1 MLPLVALVGRPNVGK
16 STIFNALTRTRDAL
30 VHDQPGVTRDRNYGV
45 CRLDEDNHFL
55 VVDTGGIAEEEEGLA
70 GATTR
75 QARAAAAEADLILF
89 VVDAR
94 DGSSAMDD
102 EILAWLRKLS
112 RPTLLLI
119 NKIDGTDEDSV
130 RSEFARYGFSEMLT
144 VSAAHR
150 QGLDDLLEE
159 VVQRLPEEGS
169 GEELDND
176 PNRIRIAFVGRPNV
190 GKSTLTN
197 ALVGA
202 KVSIVSNR
210 PQTTRH
216 RLLGIATYPEGQLVL
231 VDTPGLHKVQKRAMN
246 RVMNR
251 AARGSLE
258 GVDAGLLVIE
268 AGRWDE
274 EDSLAFNVLRDAG
287 IPVVLVVNKIDRL
300 KDKGALLPFLQEV
313 TAGRD
318 FSSVHPISAQKRNGL
333 EALVRDV
340 LALLPEAPPM
350 FGEDEITDRS
360 QRFLAGELV
369 REQLMRQLGEELPY
383 ATTVEIERF
392 TEDGNLLRIGA
403 VIWVEREGQKAIVIG
418 KGGTRL
424 KEIGAKS
431 RLQMERLFGAK
442 VFLETWV
449 RVREGWSDDEAA
461 LKAFGYE

>member
-1 MLPLVALVGRPNVGK
+1 MSDNSSHRCGSVAV
-16 STIFNALTRTRDAL
+16 I
-30 VHDQPGVTRDRNYGV
+30 
-45 CRLDEDNHFL
+45 
-55 VVDTGGIAEEEEGLA
+55 
-70 GATTR
+70 
-75 QARAAAAEADLILF
+75 
-89 VVDAR
+89 
-94 DGSSAMDD
+94 
-102 EILAWLRKLS
+102 
-112 RPTLLLI
+112 
-119 NKIDGTDEDSV
+119 
-130 RSEFARYGFSEMLT
+130 
-144 VSAAHR
+144 
-150 QGLDDLLEE
+150 
-159 VVQRLPEEGS
+159 
-169 GEELDND
+169 
-176 PNRIRIAFVGRPNV
+176 GRPNV

-216 RLLGIATYPEGQLVL
+216 RLLGIASFPAGQIVL
-231 VDTPGLHKVQKRAMN
+231 VDTPGLHREQGKFKASAMS

-258 GVDAGLLVIE
+258 DVDAALLVIE

-274 EDSLAFNVLRDAG
+274 EDTLAYNVLSDAG
-287 IPVVLVVNKIDRL
+287 IPVVLIVNKVDRL
-300 KDKGALLPFLQEV
+300 KDKSALLPFLAQVSE
-313 TAGRD
+313 GRM
-318 FSSVHPISAQKRNGL
+318 FAAVHPVSALKRKGL
-333 EALVRDV
+333 EVLVKDV
-340 LALLPEAPPM
+340 LGLLPEAPPM

-392 TEDGNLLRIGA
+392 AEDGNLLRIGA

-424 KEIGAKS
+424 KEIGAKA
-431 RLQMERLFGAK
+431 RQQMERLFGAK

-449 RVREGWSDDEAA
+449 RVREGWSDDESA

>member
-1 MLPLVALVGRPNVGK
+1 MSETSSPHRSGSVAV
-16 STIFNALTRTRDAL
+16 I
-30 VHDQPGVTRDRNYGV
+30 
-45 CRLDEDNHFL
+45 
-55 VVDTGGIAEEEEGLA
+55 
-70 GATTR
+70 
-75 QARAAAAEADLILF
+75 
-89 VVDAR
+89 
-94 DGSSAMDD
+94 
-102 EILAWLRKLS
+102 
-112 RPTLLLI
+112 
-119 NKIDGTDEDSV
+119 
-130 RSEFARYGFSEMLT
+130 
-144 VSAAHR
+144 
-150 QGLDDLLEE
+150 
-159 VVQRLPEEGS
+159 
-169 GEELDND
+169 
-176 PNRIRIAFVGRPNV
+176 GRPNV

-216 RLLGIATYPEGQLVL
+216 RLLGIATFPEGQLVL
-231 VDTPGLHKVQKRAMN
+231 VDTPGLHREQKRAMN

-258 GVDAGLLVIE
+258 GVDAAVLVIE

-274 EDSLAFNVLRDAG
+274 EDTLAFRVLSDAG
-287 IPVVLVVNKIDRL
+287 VPVVLVVNKVDRL
-300 KDKGALLPFLQEV
+300 KDKTALFPFLAQVSE
-313 TAGRD
+313 GRT
-318 FSSVHPISAQKRNGL
+318 FAAVHPVSALKRKGL
-333 EALVRDV
+333 DALVGD
-340 LALLPEAPPM
+340 LLKLVPEAEAM

-392 TEDGNLLRIGA
+392 AEDEALLRIGA

-424 KEIGAKS
+424 KEIGGKA